1 MLAYL
6 NLDGLKDL
14 KPSQV
19 LWTFLLTFTA
29 YRYVN
34 ARRERSKLD
43 AIPTLG
49 PDGILSSYL
58 TVWRFISDV
67 RALVEEGVAKY
78 GGSPFKIPTMDGWQ
92 VVVSGEQHYD
102 DMRRAPDDVIS
113 SMAAIEDTLQ
123 LKYTMSPKINVSP
136 LQDRVIRAPL
146 TRNIGARFEEIRDEC
161 IHQVAQFIPA
171 KDDWVE
177 YTDMVGLMQ
186 NIVVRVTNRYF
197 VGLPLC
203 RDDDWSDLNIKFT
216 LNVALNGMVIGLFPK
231 ILHPVA
237 GRIFTKRHSS
247 LRRAVRHLAPIVRE
261 RLEMERQY
269 GPGVE
274 WPGKPNDLI
283 SWLLDECAVNGQD
296 WQKGSIE
303 DLAMRVLGVNFVAV
317 HTTSAAITTSLH
329 RLAANPHVADTL
341 REEINRVLEEE
352 GGWSKTAVVKMYL
365 LDSFLKESTRMGM
378 IGPCGYFLL
387 VILLLLPYN
396 DVVLHAVG
404 VSRVALKDFKFSD
417 GTAIPAGTKVAMAA
431 HNIHHTDD
439 HYPSPDSFQASRF
452 SDKGDTLKNHMA
464 TPTWGWLTFG
474 AGKHACPGRFFAVNE
489 LKILLSHIVL
499 NYDVKFPDDNAAFP
513 DPIVIGTAF
522 MPNNKS
528 KVLFRKR
535 QV

>member
-1 MLAYL
+1 
-6 NLDGLKDL
+6 
-14 KPSQV
+14 
-19 LWTFLLTFTA
+19 
-29 YRYVN
+29 
-34 ARRERSKLD
+34 
-43 AIPTLG
+43 
-49 PDGILSSYL
+49 
-58 TVWRFISDV
+58 
-67 RALVEEGVAKY
+67 
-78 GGSPFKIPTMDGWQ
+78 MDGWQ
-92 VVVSGEQHYD
+92 VIVSGEQHHD

-136 LQDRVIRAPL
+136 LQDRVIR
-146 TRNIGARFEEIRDEC
+146 
-161 IHQVAQFIPA
+161 
-171 KDDWVE
+171 
-177 YTDMVGLMQ
+177 
-186 NIVVRVTNRYF
+186 
-197 VGLPLC
+197 
-203 RDDDWSDLNIKFT
+203 S
-216 LNVALNGMVIGLFPK
+216 LNVALNGMVIGLFPE

-237 GRIFTKRHSS
+237 GRIFTKRHNS
-247 LRRAVRHLAPIVRE
+247 LRRAVRHLAPIVSE

-274 WPGKPNDLI
+274 WPGKPNDLV

-317 HTTSAAITTSLH
+317 HTTSTAITTSLH
-329 RLAANPHVADTL
+329 RLAANPHVTDSL
-341 REEINRVLEEE
+341 REEINHGVLEEE
-352 GGWSKTAVVKMYL
+352 SGWSKTAVVKMYYL

-378 IGPCGYFLL
+378 IGPF
-387 VILLLLPYN
+387 
-396 DVVLHAVG
+396 G

-464 TPTWGWLTFG
+464 TPTWGWLTLG
-474 AGKHACPGRFFAVNE
+474 AGKHACSGRFFAVNE

-499 NYDVKFPDDNAAFP
+499 NYDVKFPDDNIAFP
-513 DPIVIGTAF
+513 DPIVVGTAF
-522 MPNNKS
+522 MPNNRS
-528 KVLFRKR
+528 KVLFRER